1 MDKKQLEARLVQ
13 WAEEYG
19 GGRYEDIGF
28 ASRNVL
34 QSLIEHQ
41 GFVPSGGGYRG
52 ILVNTPGDEVQSA
65 VLAMEAF
72 GYVRPARTIRCEYF
86 LKSAPLELKL
96 QNLRRV
102 GIDIK
107 RPTYYDYL
115 AIGKAFVMGQLSKE
129 MAA

>member
-19 GGRYEDIGF
+19 GGRYEHIGYS
-28 ASRNVL
+28 SRSLL

-41 GFVPSGGGYRG
+41 GFVPGTGGYRG
-52 ILVNTPGDEVQSA
+52 ILINTPGDEVQSA
-65 VLAMEAF
+65 VLAMESY
-72 GYVRPARTIRCEYF
+72 GYIRPGRTLRCEYF

-96 QNLRRV
+96 QNLRRA

-115 AIGKAFVMGQLSKE
+115 AIAKAFVMGQLSKE
-129 MAA
+129 NAA